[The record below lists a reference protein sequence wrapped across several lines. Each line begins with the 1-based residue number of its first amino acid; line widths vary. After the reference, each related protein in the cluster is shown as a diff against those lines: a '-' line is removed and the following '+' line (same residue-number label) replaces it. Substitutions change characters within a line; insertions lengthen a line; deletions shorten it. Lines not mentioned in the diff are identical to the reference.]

1 MKDES
6 HLSQHVSAEQ
16 AGPQW
21 KVWPCVVSL
30 CVWEVCAR
38 VHTLQCFP
46 CEGAAPDSVNK
57 SLGVPREQICELY
70 TVQNILK
77 MKLCRV
83 YAAQRSVGGCT
94 TGSIRAPWLHFL
106 LWPLEADTVLTP
118 VFNINEKKKKTRLQR
133 GTKTDHFTHG
143 KIVAAIIKVL

>member
-1 MKDES
+1 
-6 HLSQHVSAEQ
+6 
-16 AGPQW
+16 
-21 KVWPCVVSL
+21 
-30 CVWEVCAR
+30 
-38 VHTLQCFP
+38 
-46 CEGAAPDSVNK
+46 
-57 SLGVPREQICELY
+57 
-70 TVQNILK
+70 

-94 TGSIRAPWLHFL
+94 TSSIRAPWLHFL

-118 VFNINEKKKKTRLQR
+118 VFNINEKKNKTRLQR